1 MPSSCE
7 QQENNDSDS
16 VITTIPRWDQQGVAS
31 PTGAKPSIS
40 RIARD
45 NALT

>member
-1 MPSSCE
+1 MPGSCE
-7 QQENNDSDS
+7 QQENNDCDS
-16 VITTIPRWDQQGVAS
+16 VITMIPRWDQQGVAS

-45 NALT
+45 FAPT